1 MNILHVYPK
10 IPEDTFWSLKKAI
23 AFLSKKASLP
33 PLPLLTVGGIL
44 KELRPH
50 WQQRLVDLN
59 IEKLREQDLEWADMV
74 FVSAMIIQSESV
86 REIIE
91 RCKKHENLKIA
102 AGGPLFT
109 SQDSETEGI
118 DFFILGEAE
127 VTLPLFLQDLEG
139 GKAKHRYET
148 DIKPDLEKTPPP
160 NWDLLKNKFKHY
172 SAMSV
177 QYSRGCPHKCEF
189 CDIRIMF
196 GQTPRVKENG
206 QFIQELELLYNAG
219 YRGSVFIVDDNFIGN
234 KARVKSLLPGLKDWL
249 AQRKYPFK
257 FMTEA
262 SIILASDHDLL
273 TGMSDANFYK
283 VFLGL
288 ETPSLDALTE
298 CNKGQN
304 VKVDLVEA
312 VHKIQSHGMMVMSG
326 HIVGFDSDDE
336 SIFERQIEFIQKIG
350 VPIAMVGLLSVL
362 PKTDLEKRLKSEKRL
377 LAKATGENAN
387 ILTFIPKMDKDVLIN
402 GYRQLLKTIYAP
414 KEYYERIDEFIKQY
428 KPTVKRNIDL
438 AIWGELRALLLGSLK
453 LGFSRHGYYY
463 WRLLL
468 KTLLTKPKAFSE
480 AVELAICGVHFRS
493 VTLRIVGRKHPS
505 AGTS

>member
-10 IPEDTFWSLKKAI
+10 IPEETFWSLKKAL
-23 AFLSKKASLP
+23 AFRSKRASLP

-44 KELRPH
+44 KELRPRWH
-50 WQQRLVDLN
+50 QKLVDLN
-59 IEKLREQDLEWADMV
+59 IEKLREEDLAWADMI
-74 FVSAMIIQSESV
+74 FVSAMIIQEESV
-86 REIIE
+86 REIIA
-91 RCKKHENLKIA
+91 RCQKHENLKIV

-109 SQDSETEGI
+109 SQDSETELI
-118 DFFILGEAE
+118 DYFILGEAE
-127 VTLPLFLQDLEG
+127 VTLPLFLQDLEEE
-139 GKAKHRYET
+139 KAKHRYET
-148 DIKPDLEKTPPP
+148 DMKPDLKKTPPP
-160 NWDLLKNKFKHY
+160 NWSLLKGKFRHY
-172 SAMSV
+172 SSMSV

-189 CDIRIMF
+189 CDIRVMF

-206 QFIQELELLYNAG
+206 QFIQELELLYDAG
-219 YRGSVFIVDDNFIGN
+219 YKGSVFIVDDNFIGN
-234 KARVKSLLPGLKDWL
+234 KARVKSLLPTLKDWL
-249 AQRKYPFK
+249 ARRKYPFK

-273 TGMSDANFYK
+273 TGMSEANFYK

-288 ETPSLDALTE
+288 ETPSREALKE

-312 VHKIQSHGMMVMSG
+312 VREIQSHGMMVMSG

-336 SIFERQIEFIQKIG
+336 SIFERQIDFIQKIG
-350 VPIAMVGLLSVL
+350 VPMAMVGLLSVL
-362 PKTDLEKRLKSEKRL
+362 PKTDLEKRLRREKRL
-377 LAKATGENAN
+377 LSKTTGENAN
-387 ILTFIPKMDKDVLIN
+387 VLTYIPKMDKDVLVN

-414 KEYYERIDEFIKQY
+414 KEYYERIDLFLKQY
-428 KPTVKRNIDL
+428 KPTVRRSINL
-438 AIWGELRALLLGSLK
+438 SIWGDLQALFLGSLK

-468 KTLLTKPKAFSE
+468 KTLITKPKAFSE

-493 VTLRIVGRKHPS
+493 VTGRIVGR
-505 AGTS
+505 